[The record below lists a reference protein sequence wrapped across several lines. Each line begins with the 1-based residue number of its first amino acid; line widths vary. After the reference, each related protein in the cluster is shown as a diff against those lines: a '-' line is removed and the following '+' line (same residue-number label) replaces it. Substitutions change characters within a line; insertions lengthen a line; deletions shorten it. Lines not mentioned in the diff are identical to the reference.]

1 MVTVPAG
8 VPYAFDMPYDRSL
21 INDGEVLALD
31 LKPHWWYFANH
42 VVSGVVLIIV
52 GILILQAPSSFR
64 ETLGW
69 VFLAAVVIWSL
80 WVLAE
85 YIQWNFTHFVVTSDR
100 VIFRTGWI
108 AKRGIEIPL
117 ERVNNINFSQ
127 SIWERIIKAGDLEI
141 ESAGRDGQSHFR
153 NVRNPDQV
161 QQEIYRQMEG
171 NVRKTASY
179 AAAAFAD
186 AEQNGAGGGG
196 SKSVP
201 DQIRQLAELR
211 DAGLISPEEFE
222 YKKQDL
228 LNRM

>member
-1 MVTVPAG
+1 MPGECPTLTV
-8 VPYAFDMPYDRSL
+8 MPYDRSL
-21 INDGEVLALD
+21 INDGEVIALD
-31 LKPHWWYFANH
+31 LKPHWWYFAHH
-42 VVSGVVLIIV
+42 VFTGLILVVA
-52 GILILQAPSSFR
+52 GILILQVQGELR
-64 ETLGW
+64 EILGW
-69 VFLAAVVIWSL
+69 VFLAALIVWVL
-80 WVLAE
+80 WVLVE
-85 YIQWNFTHFVVTSDR
+85 YIQWNYTHFVVTTDR

-141 ESAGRDGQSHFR
+141 ESAGKDGQSHFQ

-171 NVRKTASY
+171 NTRKTASY

-186 AEQNGAGGGG
+186 AEQHGNPGTR
-196 SKSVP
+196 SVP
-201 DQIRQLAELR
+201 EQIRQLAELR
-211 DAGLISPEEFE
+211 DTGLISPEEFE